1 MGSVPWGVK
10 GGRVYIAIKMSPLR
24 TILCLIVISASARGD
39 DNLGSRQP
47 ADLDKAETELQE
59 LKTDLETG
67 KLYFTGT
74 GYTVNLIPHALILG
88 LLTFGI
94 IFLYGD
100 ALFGS
105 TDDAGTSGYGAP
117 SAYGAPAATY
127 GAPAATYDAPA
138 PSYSAPAPAYG
149 APASAYSAAQ
159 RYYDPYAANA
169 ATGLGADAYN
179 PELNPYNIQQDA
191 AADQGRKKRSAQ
203 FSYL

>member
-1 MGSVPWGVK
+1 
-10 GGRVYIAIKMSPLR
+10 MSPLR
-24 TILCLIVISASARGD
+24 TLVCLFVMLACAHA
-39 DNLGSRQP
+39 DNSLGSRHEV
-47 ADLDKAETELQE
+47 DLIKAEEELQ
-59 LKTDLETG
+59 KVNSDIETG

-100 ALFGS
+100 ALFG
-105 TDDAGTSGYGAP
+105 TADDTSATSGYGAP
-117 SAYGAPAATY
+117 TGYGAPAATY

-149 APASAYSAAQ
+149 APSSAYAAAQ

-169 ATGLGADAYN
+169 ATALGADAYN
-179 PELNPYNIQQDA
+179 PDINPYNIQQDA
-191 AADQGRKKRSAQ
+191 AAEGRKK
-203 FSYL
+203 

>member
-24 TILCLIVISASARGD
+24 TILCLIVISARARGD

-59 LKTDLETG
+59 LKTDLGTG

-117 SAYGAPAATY
+117 S
-127 GAPAATYDAPA
+127 
-138 PSYSAPAPAYG
+138 AYG